1 MTGFDWLAL
10 VMGATV
16 FLIFGVL
23 GWALT
28 RP

>member
-1 MTGFDWLAL
+1 MTGLNWLAL
-10 VMGATV
+10 AMGATV

>member
-10 VMGATV
+10 AMGTTV